1 MNYYNYAD
9 MFNLIDWN
17 ARVNDKHIF
26 TFALRF
32 PSQSKS
38 GKYEIVVKEY
48 LYYIDGNIIIKSLDL
63 DKKDAKALSYSRKN
77 EEGIVVNNRVW
88 FYANSVEE
96 CYGKAI
102 KALTEYQVKHMRQL
116 KEKYEKELEA
126 SMNTIT
132 YLTGEAKKEGGN

>member
-1 MNYYNYAD
+1 MNYVD

-26 TFALRF
+26 TFTLRF

-38 GKYEIVVKEY
+38 GKYEIVIKEY

-63 DKKDAKALSYSRKN
+63 DKKDAKSLSYSRKN

-88 FYANSVEE
+88 FYANSVDE
-96 CYGKAI
+96 CYNKAI
-102 KALTEYQVKHMRQL
+102 KALTEYQVEHMRQL
-116 KEKYEKELEA
+116 KEKYERELEA